1 MIFMTVDPVTFVN
14 LCQTFYSSAAER
26 LWVFSISII

>member
-14 LCQTFYSSAAER
+14 LCQTIYSSAAER
-26 LWVFSISII
+26 LWVSSISII